1 MKEAVAI
8 IEEEPRRFRR
18 KEEDIRRLILDAAR
32 CEFGRQ
38 GYATTTRAIAQL
50 ADVSES
56 LVFRYFGSKAALFD
70 LVVFGPFNDLI
81 ARFNQT
87 SGIRDDENYEASSR
101 AFVTE
106 LLQYLRANRMLI
118 TAFVQT
124 SSGRFKDT
132 GIPAKAGLKDYFA
145 RAQASVEAIHRRLTG
160 QVDPAIWLAVRLGF
174 ATVLGSVLF
183 SDLLFAG
190 EEPDMET
197 LTDGLVQLLVRL
209 LQPTA
214 KTLAKQV

>member
-8 IEEEPRRFRR
+8 MEEEPRRFRR
-18 KEEDIRRLILDAAR
+18 KEEDIRRLILNAAR
-32 CEFGRQ
+32 CEFGRH

-87 SGIRDDENYEASSR
+87 SGMRDDDNAEASSR

-118 TAFVQT
+118 AAFVQT
-124 SSGRFKDT
+124 SSGRFKEA
-132 GIPAKAGLKDYFA
+132 GIPAKAGLEDYFA
-145 RAQASVEAIHRRLTG
+145 RAQASVEAMHHNLTG
-160 QVDPAIWLAVRLGF
+160 KADPAIWLAVRLGF
-174 ATVLGSVLF
+174 AAVLGSVLF

-190 EEPDMET
+190 EEPDLET
-197 LTDGLVQLLVRL
+197 LREGLVQLLVRL
-209 LQPTA
+209 LQPPI
-214 KTLAKQV
+214 KRLA